1 MKPILLNQSRKS
13 SKIYIMLKYHLSGF
27 FCGYSEM
34 GKFCNFFIGGGG
46 WIFVKCG
53 LGYLLLVNIYFGL
66 IILCPDDGRKNCQK
80 KAPREKNLLFT
91 QLITCTSVEHT

>member
-46 WIFVKCG
+46 VNFCEMWTGISITGKHIFWID
-53 LGYLLLVNIYFGL
+53 YFMS
-66 IILCPDDGRKNCQK
+66 R
-80 KAPREKNLLFT
+80 
-91 QLITCTSVEHT
+91 

>member
-1 MKPILLNQSRKS
+1 MVFSAVILKWVNFA
-13 SKIYIMLKYHLSGF
+13 IF
-27 FCGYSEM
+27 FL
-34 GKFCNFFIGGGG
+34 GGGG